1 MSPETLF
8 SMPSWWFAEEQLF
21 AIVVV
26 VRGLN
31 LNLNLNIFSGADQI
45 FEMLIE
51 QTGGSCQLFKDGWC
65 RGVAIGMCLEGQLGD
80 SMYTV
85 FQGRAQAR

>member
-1 MSPETLF
+1 
-8 SMPSWWFAEEQLF
+8 MPSWWFAEEQLF

-51 QTGGSCQLFKDGWC
+51 QTGGSCQLFKDG
-65 RGVAIGMCLEGQLGD
+65 
-80 SMYTV
+80 
-85 FQGRAQAR
+85 GRHLKFEWIHRQYGTDERKGR